1 MSKPIIGLSF
11 KPVETKK
18 KVRSSYKPHK
28 LSKLIYAV
36 CVKDKKSGEYRANI
50 VVVGDPHRTILN
62 LPFSLDSYSL
72 KGKEKVFS
80 IKLDKQTKKH
90 ICFIRSPREAIL
102 SGKKSRTVTPFCEDW
117 VYSGYL
123 VRIGKQ
129 NYFDIKE
136 AIWHKDFVKENLEVP
151 ADEIRER

>member
-1 MSKPIIGLSF
+1 MSKPLIGLSF

-18 KVRSSYKPHK
+18 RKTTSSKPHK

-36 CVKDKKSGEYRANI
+36 CVKDKESGEYRANI

-62 LPFSLDSYSL
+62 IPFSLDSYSL

-90 ICFIRSPREAIL
+90 ICYIRTPREAIL
-102 SGKKSRTVTPFCEDW
+102 SGEKSRTVTPFCEDW

-123 VRIGKQ
+123 VRIGKL
-129 NYFDIKE
+129 NYFQIKE
-136 AIWHKDFVKENLEVP
+136 AVWHKDFIKENLEVS
-151 ADEIRER
+151 AEEIKL

>member
-1 MSKPIIGLSF
+1 MSKPIIRLSF

-18 KVRSSYKPHK
+18 KTRNTYKPHK

-36 CVKDKKSGEYRANI
+36 CSKDKSSGEFRANI
-50 VVVGDPHRTILN
+50 FIVGDPHRTILN
-62 LPFSLDSYSL
+62 VPFSLDSYNL

-80 IKLDKQTKKH
+80 KSIDPKTKKH
-90 ICFIRSPREAIL
+90 ICFIRTPREAML
-102 SGKKSRTVTPFCEDW
+102 SSEKSRTVTPFCEGW

-123 VRIGKQ
+123 VRIGKS
-129 NYFDIKE
+129 NYFQIKE

>member
-1 MSKPIIGLSF
+1 MSKPLIGLSF

-18 KVRSSYKPHK
+18 RKTTSSKPHK

-36 CVKDKKSGEYRANI
+36 CVKDKETGEYRANI
-50 VVVGDPHRTILN
+50 VIVGDPHRTILN
-62 LPFSLDSYSL
+62 IPFSLDSYSL

-90 ICFIRSPREAIL
+90 ICYIRTPREAIL
-102 SGKKSRTVTPFCEDW
+102 SGEKSRTVTPFCEDW

-123 VRIGKQ
+123 VRIGKL
-129 NYFDIKE
+129 NYFQIKE
-136 AIWHKDFVKENLEVP
+136 AVWHKDFIKETLEVP
-151 ADEIRER
+151 AEEIKL

>member
-1 MSKPIIGLSF
+1 MSKPLSGLSF

-18 KVRSSYKPHK
+18 RKTTSSKPHK

-36 CVKDKKSGEYRANI
+36 CVKDKESGEYRANI

-62 LPFSLDSYSL
+62 IPFSLDSYSL

-90 ICFIRSPREAIL
+90 ICYIRTPREAIL
-102 SGKKSRTVTPFCEDW
+102 SGEKSRTVTPFCEDW

-123 VRIGKQ
+123 VRIGKL
-129 NYFDIKE
+129 NYFQIKE
-136 AIWHKDFVKENLEVP
+136 AVWHKDFIKDNLEVP
-151 ADEIRER
+151 AEEIKL

>member
-1 MSKPIIGLSF
+1 MPKPIIGLSF

-18 KVRSSYKPHK
+18 KVRNTYKPHK

-36 CVKDKKSGEYRANI
+36 CSRDDGAYRANI
-50 VVVGDPHRTILN
+50 IVIGEHRIILN
-62 LPFSLDSYSL
+62 VPFSLDSYNL

-80 IKLDKQTKKH
+80 KSIDPQTKKH
-90 ICFIRSPREAIL
+90 ICFIRTPREAML
-102 SGKKSRTVTPFCEDW
+102 SGEKSRTVTPFCEGW

-123 VRIGKQ
+123 VRIGKS
-129 NYFDIKE
+129 NYFQIKE

>member
-1 MSKPIIGLSF
+1 MSKPLIGLSF

-18 KVRSSYKPHK
+18 RKTTSSKPHK

-36 CVKDKKSGEYRANI
+36 CVKDKETGEYRANI
-50 VVVGDPHRTILN
+50 VIVGDPHRTILN
-62 LPFSLDSYSL
+62 IPFSLDSYSL

-90 ICFIRSPREAIL
+90 ICYIRTPREAIL
-102 SGKKSRTVTPFCEDW
+102 SGEKSRTVTPFCEDW

-123 VRIGKQ
+123 VRIGKL
-129 NYFDIKE
+129 NYFQIKE
-136 AIWHKDFVKENLEVP
+136 AVWHKDFIKENLEVP
-151 ADEIRER
+151 AEEIKL

>member
-1 MSKPIIGLSF
+1 MPKPLVGLSF

-18 KVRSSYKPHK
+18 RKTTSSKPHK

-36 CVKDKKSGEYRANI
+36 CVKDKDSGEYRANI
-50 VVVGDPHRTILN
+50 VIVGDPHRTILN
-62 LPFSLDSYSL
+62 IPFSLDSYSL

-90 ICFIRSPREAIL
+90 ICYIRTPREAIL
-102 SGKKSRTVTPFCEDW
+102 SGEKSRTVTPFCEDW

-123 VRIGKQ
+123 VRIGKL
-129 NYFDIKE
+129 NYFQIKE
-136 AIWHKDFVKENLEVP
+136 ASWHKDFVKETLEVP
-151 ADEIRER
+151 AEEIKL

>member
-1 MSKPIIGLSF
+1 MSKPLIGLSF

-18 KVRSSYKPHK
+18 RKTTSSKPHK

-36 CVKDKKSGEYRANI
+36 CVKDKETGEYRANI
-50 VVVGDPHRTILN
+50 VIVGDPHRTILN
-62 LPFSLDSYSL
+62 IPFSLDSYSL

-90 ICFIRSPREAIL
+90 ICYIRTPREAIL
-102 SGKKSRTVTPFCEDW
+102 SGEKSRTVTPFCEDW

-123 VRIGKQ
+123 VRIGKN
-129 NYFDIKE
+129 NYFQIKE

-151 ADEIRER
+151 VEEIKL

>member
-1 MSKPIIGLSF
+1 MSKPLIGLSF

-18 KVRSSYKPHK
+18 RKTTSSKPHK

-36 CVKDKKSGEYRANI
+36 CVKDKETDEYRANI
-50 VVVGDPHRTILN
+50 VIVGDPHRTILN
-62 LPFSLDSYSL
+62 IPFSLDSYSL

-90 ICFIRSPREAIL
+90 ICYIRTPREAIL
-102 SGKKSRTVTPFCEDW
+102 SGEKSRTVTPFCEDW

-123 VRIGKQ
+123 VRIGKN
-129 NYFDIKE
+129 NYFQIKE

-151 ADEIRER
+151 AEEIKL

>member
-1 MSKPIIGLSF
+1 MSKPLIGLSF

-18 KVRSSYKPHK
+18 RKTTSNKPHK

-36 CVKDKKSGEYRANI
+36 CVKDKETGEYRANI
-50 VVVGDPHRTILN
+50 VIVGDPHRTILN
-62 LPFSLDSYSL
+62 IPFSLDSYSL

-90 ICFIRSPREAIL
+90 ICYIRTPREAIL
-102 SGKKSRTVTPFCEDW
+102 SGEKSRTVTPFCEDW

-123 VRIGKQ
+123 VRIGKL
-129 NYFDIKE
+129 NYFQIKE
-136 AIWHKDFVKENLEVP
+136 AVWHKDFIKETLEVP
-151 ADEIRER
+151 AEEIKL

>member
-1 MSKPIIGLSF
+1 MSKPLIGLSF

-18 KVRSSYKPHK
+18 RKITSSKPHK

-36 CVKDKKSGEYRANI
+36 CVKDKETGEYRANI
-50 VVVGDPHRTILN
+50 VIVGDPHRTILN
-62 LPFSLDSYSL
+62 IPFSLDSYSL

-90 ICFIRSPREAIL
+90 ICYIRTPREAIL
-102 SGKKSRTVTPFCEDW
+102 SGEKSRTVTPFCEDW

-123 VRIGKQ
+123 VRIGKN
-129 NYFDIKE
+129 NYFQIKE
-136 AIWHKDFVKENLEVP
+136 AVWHKDFIKENLEVS
-151 ADEIRER
+151 AEEIKL

>member
-1 MSKPIIGLSF
+1 MPKPIIGLSF

-18 KVRSSYKPHK
+18 RKSTSTKPHK

-36 CVKDKKSGEYRANI
+36 CVKDEKTGEFRASI

-62 LPFSLDSYSL
+62 IPFSPNSYNL

-90 ICFIRSPREAIL
+90 ICYIRSPREAVL
-102 SGKKSRTVTPFCEDW
+102 SGETSKTVTAFCENW

-123 VRIGKQ
+123 VRIAKQ

-136 AIWHKDFVKENLEVP
+136 AIWHKDFVKQDLEVK
-151 ADEIRER
+151 AEEIHL

>member
-1 MSKPIIGLSF
+1 MPKPLIGLSF

-18 KVRSSYKPHK
+18 RKTTSGKPHK

-36 CVKDKKSGEYRANI
+36 CVKDKNSGEYRANI
-50 VVVGDPHRTILN
+50 VIVGDPHRTILN
-62 LPFSLDSYSL
+62 IPFFFFFYSL

-90 ICFIRSPREAIL
+90 ICYIRTPREAIL
-102 SGKKSRTVTPFCEDW
+102 SGEKSRTVTPFCEDW

-123 VRIGKQ
+123 VRIGKL
-129 NYFDIKE
+129 NYFQIKE
-136 AIWHKDFVKENLEVP
+136 AVWHKDFIKENLEVP
-151 ADEIRER
+151 AEEIKL